1 MNITGF
7 YVTKKQNVIEEKH
20 VVMAIQELAKVGV
33 SAVVIT
39 QITPILMTTVG
50 SPIVAHAST
59 TTASGLEPAV
69 GKVLTLAD
77 EVIDAL
83 QKVAKPVAYGFCMK
97 GILEKISGKEH
108 EGSKHMKEAVKGYIT
123 VQLLPVL
130 FDIVD
135 FFK

>member
-20 VVMAIQELAKVGV
+20 ITMAIQELTKVGV

-50 SPIVAHAST
+50 NPIIAHAST
-59 TTASGLEPAV
+59 TTGLEPAV
-69 GKVLTLAD
+69 DKVLTLAD

-83 QKVAKPVAYGFCMK
+83 QKVAKPVSYGFCMK
-97 GILEKISGKEH
+97 GVLEKISGKEH

>member
-1 MNITGF
+1 
-7 YVTKKQNVIEEKH
+7 
-20 VVMAIQELAKVGV
+20 
-33 SAVVIT
+33 
-39 QITPILMTTVG
+39 
-50 SPIVAHAST
+50 
-59 TTASGLEPAV
+59 
-69 GKVLTLAD
+69 
-77 EVIDAL
+77 
-83 QKVAKPVAYGFCMK
+83 MK